1 MLALR
6 FANSNICTTSIA
18 PAVALQR
25 PHYVTD
31 EKGNYQLYLL
41 VHGWNL
47 GKFAVLKHAPS
58 YKN

>member
-1 MLALR
+1 MRSILMVLLA
-6 FANSNICTTSIA
+6 FH
-18 PAVALQR
+18 R

-47 GKFAVLKHAPS
+47 GKFAVLKHVPS
-58 YKN
+58 YKE